1 VQQVIHDIQ
10 GGRTRVVDVPV
21 PIAAPGTVV
30 VATGASVISAGTERY
45 VLQLA
50 QSSLLSKAR
59 QRPDHVRRILQKLRE
74 QGLVQTA
81 TQVRAK
87 LQEPL
92 ALGYSAAG
100 TVLACGRGVHDLKV
114 GERVAVAGAHA
125 AAIAVGRN
133 LCARLPDDVDFEQGA
148 YAPLG
153 AIALQGVRLAH
164 VELGSTVLVIGLGLL
179 GLIAVGLLRSQGC
192 RVAGVDIDT
201 TKFDLARAFGADDTV
216 TPTEADRL
224 ARLAG
229 PFGFDAVII
238 TAASRDNTSIEVA
251 AEAVRTR
258 GRVVAVGLIGLD
270 VPREP
275 FYHKEAELV
284 VSHSLGIG
292 RGDSRYEHSAEDY
305 PIGQARWTV
314 RRNIEAVVGAIS
326 SGALPVAQLTTHR
339 FAVEGAA
346 RAYEL
351 VTRRSEPYLGVVL
364 TYDGVA
370 AQAPV
375 RVISLRSA
383 QHTSGAL
390 RVSLIGAGNFARLV
404 LLPKLSVMRDISL
417 RGICTA
423 KGLTARETGDR
434 YGFAYAASDV
444 NDILKDPDTDAVLI
458 ATRHNLH
465 AELAVAALRAGKHV
479 LVEKPLCLDLDELDT
494 IDRCVEELG
503 ARCPIVM
510 VGFNRRFAVG
520 MRRLKAL
527 FRDVHPLVL
536 HYRFA
541 VPELPP
547 DSWVHDDTVGGG
559 RLVGEACHAID
570 ASCALVGSSPIRVF
584 AECAAPSGHLAR
596 ADDRVLITM
605 RHVDGNL
612 SSVSYVAGGDRSA
625 PAERIEIVGGG
636 RTAVLEGWERLT
648 LWQGN
653 RQKREKLP
661 RDKGHEGALE
671 AFVAAARTGGVW
683 PVSWPDI
690 RASALATLL
699 AVRSI
704 EEGQPFELGS

>member
-1 VQQVIHDIQ
+1 MQQVIHDIQ

-50 QSSLLSKAR
+50 QSSLLGKAR

-74 QGLVQTA
+74 QGVLQTA

-100 TVLACGRGVHDLKV
+100 TVLACGRGIHDLKV
-114 GERVAVAGAHA
+114 GDRVAVAGSHA

-133 LCARLPDDVDFEQGA
+133 LCARLPDDLTFEQGA

-179 GLIAVGLLRSQGC
+179 GLIAVGLLRAQGC
-192 RVAGVDIDT
+192 RVAGIDIDT
-201 TKFDLARAFGADDTV
+201 TKFDLARAFGAEDAAAPGET
-216 TPTEADRL
+216 DRL
-224 ARLAG
+224 SRLAG
-229 PFGFDAVII
+229 PFGYDAVII
-238 TAASRDNTSIEVA
+238 TAASRDNSTIEIA
-251 AEAVRTR
+251 AEAVRAR

-275 FYHKEAELV
+275 FYQKEAELV

-326 SGALPVAQLTTHR
+326 ADALPVARLTTHR
-339 FAVEGAA
+339 FAVDEAA

-370 AQAPV
+370 AQAPTRIV
-375 RVISLRSA
+375 SLRS
-383 QHTSGAL
+383 TLRNRGAL

-404 LLPKLSVMRDISL
+404 LLPKLSNVSDISL

-423 KGLTARETGDR
+423 KGLAARETGDR

-444 NDILKDPDTDAVLI
+444 DDILNDGDTDAVLI

-465 AELAVAALRAGKHV
+465 ADVAVAALRAGKHV
-479 LVEKPLCLDLDELDT
+479 LVEKPLCLSLDELST
-494 IDRCVEELG
+494 IERCVDELG
-503 ARCPIVM
+503 DRCPILM
-510 VGFNRRFAVG
+510 VGFNRRFTAASH
-520 MRRLKAL
+520 RLKAL
-527 FRDVHPLVL
+527 FQDVHPLVL

-547 DSWVHDDTVGGG
+547 DSWVHDETVGGG
-559 RLVGEACHAID
+559 RIIGEACHAID
-570 ASCALVGSSPIRVF
+570 ASCALVGSRPIRVF
-584 AECAAPSGHLAR
+584 AECAAPSGHLVR

-605 RHVDGNL
+605 RHVDGSL
-612 SSVSYVAGGDRSA
+612 SSVSYVAGGDRTA

-636 RTAVLEGWERLT
+636 RTAVLEGWDRLT
-648 LWQGN
+648 IWHGN
-653 RQKREKLP
+653 RKKRENLQ
-661 RDKGHEGALE
+661 RDKGHQAELE
-671 AFVAAARTGGVW
+671 AFIAASRTGGAW
-683 PVSWPDI
+683 PVSWLDI
-690 RASALATLL
+690 RGTTLAALL

-704 EEGQPFELGS
+704 EEGQPFELDP